1 MLCVREEPAMKAIF
15 LLHKGTALK
24 MLRAAILKSLVPS
37 HDAATSQH
45 ATGSCSFSPKGEQE
59 ATGEKYL
66 PQSSP
71 MKSRCL
77 YILNMAM
84 VQSVTRNRRCLV
96 PIDHK
101 SGIGFSSVF
110 DTVFRYCICQFFLRY
125 CGIEYF
131 LKVPHLRKANKLIH
145 RGTA

>member
-1 MLCVREEPAMKAIF
+1 MK
-15 LLHKGTALK
+15 
-24 MLRAAILKSLVPS
+24 
-37 HDAATSQH
+37 ATSQH
-45 ATGSCSFSPKGEQE
+45 ATGSCSFSSKGEQE
-59 ATGEKYL
+59 APGEKYL

-101 SGIGFSSVF
+101 CGIGFSSVF

-125 CGIEYF
+125 WGIEYF
-131 LKVPHLRKANKLIH
+131 LKVPHLREDNMFIH
-145 RGTA
+145 RGTIEEPLRFARLRIYPVAGS